1 MFFFK
6 KQEANKA
13 QAPVNVVEAP
23 SQPAAAP
30 EPEPTPEPEPDPG
43 TTNPDDTDEPA
54 SGTGNEADDGKASDY
69 Q

>member
-1 MFFFK
+1 MEHIGT
-6 KQEANKA
+6 QRARSS
-13 QAPVNVVEAP
+13 QAIR
-23 SQPAAAP
+23 
-30 EPEPTPEPEPDPG
+30 EPDPG